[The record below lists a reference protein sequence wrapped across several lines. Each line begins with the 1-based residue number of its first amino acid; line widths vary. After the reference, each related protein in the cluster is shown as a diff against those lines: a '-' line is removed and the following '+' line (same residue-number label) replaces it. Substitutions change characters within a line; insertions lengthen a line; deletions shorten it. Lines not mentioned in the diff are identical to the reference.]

1 MAAGSSSQYGTG
13 TYVRYRECDNP
24 PPICTGDYCIGV
36 NNETG
41 NCRGLYAL
49 R

>member
-1 MAAGSSSQYGTG
+1 MAAGSSTIYGTG
-13 TYVRYRECDNP
+13 TYVRCRGCDNP
-24 PPICTGDYCIGV
+24 PPICNGDYCIGM

-41 NCRGLYAL
+41 NCRGLYVL